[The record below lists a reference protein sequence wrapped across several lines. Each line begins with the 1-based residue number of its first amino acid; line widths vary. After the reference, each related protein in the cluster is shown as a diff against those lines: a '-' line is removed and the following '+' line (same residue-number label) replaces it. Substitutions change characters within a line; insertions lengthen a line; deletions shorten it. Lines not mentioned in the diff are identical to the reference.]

1 MTRVGFA
8 QIDISCAPGTPLGG
22 NARVDKAARDVH
34 DPLHATVVVIAT
46 DAREQVIV
54 GLDLVCAPL
63 GLVNAISAEIELRT
77 GVPATSVTVS
87 ATHTHSGPD
96 VGRGE
101 RMDELDYSA
110 VDTWEGEAVP
120 AIAAAALRAQRAA
133 VPATLSLAS
142 AEVWGLSFNR
152 RLAHRDGY
160 TRMNW
165 ESLKANDIL
174 AVLGPVDP
182 ELLVIVFSGADGSV
196 LGALV
201 HFTLHPAI
209 LVGHDWM
216 VSADYVAELSA
227 TVSATLDGAPVLFV
241 NGALGDV
248 NHIDYHDSG
257 RAIGFGESARVGNAL
272 GRAAVEALASSRVD
286 IDLEDLE
293 FRTVS
298 VTLGQRT
305 VSRAHLE
312 NARVLLD
319 ANAGRPIEAL
329 DGIPAEAYAQWS
341 VTAGRELTPL
351 LDVNVSILRF
361 GSVVLAYVPF
371 EVFVEFGLKL
381 RRAFPEHTVRVVSLG
396 GGYHGYL
403 PTAAAFA
410 EGGYEP
416 TLGTSTIEC
425 GQGEYLFHRIATE
438 LRAMLQV
445 GEARRGH

>member
-1 MTRVGFA
+1 M
-8 QIDISCAPGTPLGG
+8 
-22 NARVDKAARDVH
+22 
-34 DPLHATVVVIAT
+34 
-46 DAREQVIV
+46 
-54 GLDLVCAPL
+54 
-63 GLVNAISAEIELRT
+63 
-77 GVPATSVTVS
+77 
-87 ATHTHSGPD
+87 
-96 VGRGE
+96 
-101 RMDELDYSA
+101 
-110 VDTWEGEAVP
+110 
-120 AIAAAALRAQRAA
+120 
-133 VPATLSLAS
+133 
-142 AEVWGLSFNR
+142 
-152 RLAHRDGY
+152 
-160 TRMNW
+160 
-165 ESLKANDIL
+165 
-174 AVLGPVDP
+174 
-182 ELLVIVFSGADGSV
+182 

-216 VSADYVAELSA
+216 LSADYVAELSA
-227 TVSATLDGAPVLFV
+227 TVSATLGGAPVLFV

-312 NARVLLD
+312 NARALLD

-341 VTAGRELTPL
+341 VAAGRELTPL